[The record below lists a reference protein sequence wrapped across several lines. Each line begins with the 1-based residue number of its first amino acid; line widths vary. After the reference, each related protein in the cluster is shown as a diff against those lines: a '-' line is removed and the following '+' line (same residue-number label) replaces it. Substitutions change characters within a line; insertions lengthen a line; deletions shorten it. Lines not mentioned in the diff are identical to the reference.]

1 MVKVNLLPPKER
13 TKKQVIR
20 ENLMAVFLTII
31 AIFIIAGFSFFLF
44 VFDGNLN
51 GQLQDANDKIVQQKE
66 KNDKYKDVEKAISSL
81 NENIE
86 RIDALRKKYPEWS
99 SVLKDMTARIPTTIV
114 LEEVSVAAST
124 TSASSQSKDKTEPII
139 LTFKGLAFDQYE
151 IARLKE
157 SLSGSQYYDYVD
169 FESSVWKQEKNRHE
183 LTLKVKVKV

>member
-20 ENLMAVFLTII
+20 ENLVAILLAII

-44 VFDGNLN
+44 IFDGNLN
-51 GQLQDANDKIVQQKE
+51 EQLQDANDKITQQKE

-124 TSASSQSKDKTEPII
+124 TSASSQSKDKIEPII
-139 LTFKGLAFDQYE
+139 LTFKGLAADQYE